1 MLCKEMKTQEK
12 RLVNK
17 NKCKRLD
24 ERPSC
29 VQGTDM
35 VAGAWRTR
43 GESGAVYSEVEVGTG
58 QIM

>member
-1 MLCKEMKTQEK
+1 MQGNEDPGKEAGQQEQMQ
-12 RLVNK
+12 
-17 NKCKRLD
+17 RLD